1 MRSPHPLLTG
11 TGSKSEA
18 VDVVLLLLRVF
29 AGVAFVR
36 HGWGKV
42 RDVDGSS
49 S

>member
-1 MRSPHPLLTG
+1 
-11 TGSKSEA
+11 

-29 AGVAFVR
+29 VGIAFVL

>member
-1 MRSPHPLLTG
+1 MMSPHPLLSSM
-11 TGSKSEA
+11 GSRSSA
-18 VDVVLLLLRVF
+18 VDGTLRLLRVF
-29 AGVAFVR
+29 VGIAFVL